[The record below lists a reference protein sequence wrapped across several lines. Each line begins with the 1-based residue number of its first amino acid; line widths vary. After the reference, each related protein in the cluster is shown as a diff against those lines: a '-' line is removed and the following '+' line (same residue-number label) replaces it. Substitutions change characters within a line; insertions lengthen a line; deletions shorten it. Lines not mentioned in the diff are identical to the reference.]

1 MEKIKIKKRIKPCR
15 ETGKMKGGL
24 EHPVVAV
31 LLVVLGVLVISLTI
45 GFYIRSAV
53 TGEPIQVKTYT
64 EYRWMNYF
72 PSSVLFYLS
81 YLPETWDA
89 INEIT
94 QLPCDEVKLRKR
106 TEFYNEFSPKLQMDY
121 REGFNK
127 FNELMGDLEEH
138 TKKEKHS
145 YIIKDEKGLV
155 ISLGLPGNMLD
166 VSKPIVFPEEYPYNC
181 FYKDMPILSKETE
194 NMRVKFIFCCGDVNY
209 CDDYLAGAG
218 RNECVENPCGIG
230 PCKLDICGN
239 KELMDQQ
246 SAERYRIACLD
257 KKEGV
262 RVCVSDP
269 VPEEEAP

>member
-1 MEKIKIKKRIKPCR
+1 MKCGIESHRGA
-15 ETGKMKGGL
+15 GKLKGGI

-31 LLVVLGVLVISLTI
+31 LLVVLLVLVISLTI
-45 GFYIRSAV
+45 GFYIRSAT
-53 TGEPIQVKTYT
+53 TGAPVQVKTYT

-89 INEIT
+89 INEVV

-106 TEFYNEFSPKLQMDY
+106 TEFYNEFSIRLPKDY

-138 TKKEKHS
+138 TKKEGHS

-155 ISLGLPGNMLD
+155 ISMGLPGKMID

-194 NMRVKFIFCCGDVNY
+194 NSRVKFIFCCGDVVY

-218 RNECVENPCGIG
+218 RNECVDDPCGIG

-239 KELMDQQ
+239 KDLKEQQ
-246 SAERYRIACLD
+246 SAENYRKACLD
-257 KKEGV
+257 KKEGE
-262 RVCVSDP
+262 RVCVTSTIR
-269 VPEEEAP
+269 EEGE